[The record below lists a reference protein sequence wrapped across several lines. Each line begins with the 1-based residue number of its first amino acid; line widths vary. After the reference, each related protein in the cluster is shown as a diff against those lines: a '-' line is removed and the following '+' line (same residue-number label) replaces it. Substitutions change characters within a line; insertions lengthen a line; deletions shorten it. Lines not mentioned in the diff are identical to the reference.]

1 MLSVIACKHILN
13 TKSSVH
19 CAYVFAESALKKNI
33 SEFDRFEKFLFFVHL
48 LSTDLYESKGENL
61 THQHLP
67 FVFYSTCMVNKYQRG
82 FAHWQ

>member
-1 MLSVIACKHILN
+1 M
-13 TKSSVH
+13 H
-19 CAYVFAESALKKNI
+19 CANVFAENALEKNI

-48 LSTDLYESKGENL
+48 LLIDLCESKGENL

>member
-1 MLSVIACKHILN
+1 M
-13 TKSSVH
+13 H
-19 CAYVFAESALKKNI
+19 CANVFAENALEKNI

-48 LSTDLYESKGENL
+48 LLIDLYESKGENL

-67 FVFYSTCMVNKYQRG
+67 FVFCSTCMVNKYQRG

>member
-48 LSTDLYESKGENL
+48 LLTDL

-67 FVFYSTCMVNKYQRG
+67 FVFYSTCLVNKYQRG

>member
-1 MLSVIACKHILN
+1 MLSVILN

-19 CAYVFAESALKKNI
+19 CANIFAESALEKNL

-48 LSTDLYESKGENL
+48 LLINLYGSKGENL